1 MSFNGLEKRG
11 SKCRL
16 KKAVTLIYKG
26 IKPSSFTRNAY
37 VATSRETR
45 CCAQVV
51 KANSSAKWDAKLGVP
66 PPLKLTGT
74 LINDDE
80 NENITK
86 KMSLRPFKLYRVYL
100 EPPN

>member
-1 MSFNGLEKRG
+1 MSSEESRHLD
-11 SKCRL
+11 
-16 KKAVTLIYKG
+16 KG

-37 VATSRETR
+37 VATSREPR

-100 EPPN
+100 EPPNSSNVGDFFWS